1 MPALDASETDDVKS
15 EQNAGVQFHDC
26 GSNFERVSCA
36 HCLAEIS
43 LEWWGETMDDDY
55 GVEGFALA
63 PYELRCCQRTSSLDE
78 LRYDWPQAFGRFA
91 ITVMNP
97 GADDVPESLL
107 TALSASCRCDA
118 RPGASAR

>member
-1 MPALDASETDDVKS
+1 MPVFSSMTAAATLSVFPVRTAWP
-15 EQNAGVQFHDC
+15 
-26 GSNFERVSCA
+26 R
-36 HCLAEIS
+36 S
-43 LEWWGETMDDDY
+43 LWSGGGETMDDDY